1 LIRCI
6 VSRLMTALNLRH
18 FGLGEPGTSAN
29 GTTMK
34 DAGKTRE
41 RSKAII
47 RSACGM
53 LRGTRENAPVFV
65 RDPHGASADLYM
77 LLQDAT
83 KIFCR
88 AISELRG
95 EAPDLRWT
103 PALPEL
109 LLAYPERCDE
119 TLALIESDRYHE
131 VNYFH
136 SAAV

>member
-1 LIRCI
+1 
-6 VSRLMTALNLRH
+6 
-18 FGLGEPGTSAN
+18 
-29 GTTMK
+29 MK
-34 DAGKTRE
+34 DAE
-41 RSKAII
+41 RNWGRAKAII

-53 LRGTRENAPVFV
+53 LKNRRDRAPVFV
-65 RDPHGASADLYM
+65 RELHGADADYYV

-95 EAPDLRWT
+95 ETPDHRWS

-109 LLAYPERCDE
+109 LLAYPERCEE
-119 TLALIESDRYHE
+119 TLALIESDRYRE
-131 VNYFH
+131 LSYFL